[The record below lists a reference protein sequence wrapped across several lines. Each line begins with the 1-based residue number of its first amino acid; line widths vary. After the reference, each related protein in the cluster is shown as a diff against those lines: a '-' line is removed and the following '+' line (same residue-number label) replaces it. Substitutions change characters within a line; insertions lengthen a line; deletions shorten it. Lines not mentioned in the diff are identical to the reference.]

1 MRVHQLQL
9 FPIVGGFNPS
19 EIKISV
25 ELDQFPQVGVK
36 LKKYLSCHH
45 LVFLDACSIFLG
57 LWGVFLS
64 SKTAKIMKLNGP
76 VMARKLNGKAL
87 QFLYNPTT
95 PRQKIP
101 KTCTM
106 CTLEKEELKLL
117 DESSSEDSVSEVYIY
132 KHQSLNC
139 KIQVLVA
146 EAS

>member
-1 MRVHQLQL
+1 
-9 FPIVGGFNPS
+9 
-19 EIKISV
+19 
-25 ELDQFPQVGVK
+25 
-36 LKKYLSCHH
+36 
-45 LVFLDACSIFLG
+45 
-57 LWGVFLS
+57 
-64 SKTAKIMKLNGP
+64 MKLNGP

-117 DESSSEDSVSEVYIY
+117 DESYSEDSVSGVYIY